1 MLAPS
6 VAALLLSRMRPRTR
20 LTETRLSARERE
32 VLALIAQG
40 RTNRETAAALYI
52 SEATVKTHL
61 QHIYAKLEV
70 PDRASAVSAAHQR
83 GIL

>member
-1 MLAPS
+1 
-6 VAALLLSRMRPRTR
+6 
-20 LTETRLSARERE
+20 

-40 RTNRETAAALYI
+40 RTNREAAAALYI

-61 QHIYAKLEV
+61 QHIYAKLDV
-70 PDRASAVSAAHQR
+70 PDRASAVSAAHRR